1 MISRDEKKS
10 PSTAKPGR
18 QAAGDQ
24 EGQLSGDQ
32 EARLIYGFLRAKGKF
47 IYERLRTSGQL
58 NYGQRC
64 YYYHCSLFDRR
75 RLLPGGRFLF

>member
-10 PSTAKPGR
+10 PSTAKPGG

-24 EGQLSGDQ
+24 EGLLSGDQ
-32 EARLIYGFLRAKGKF
+32 EAQLISGYFRAMGKF
-47 IYERLRTSGQL
+47 IYERLRTFGQL

-64 YYYHCSLFDRR
+64 YYYHCSLFDRTR
-75 RLLPGGRFLF
+75 W